1 MAYYTHTKDPI
12 GAFVEKSVGNTFEF
26 SENTDEHKDEYP
38 HLIWVGDTIG
48 WPYRYGEVKK
58 TVAYVVTDE
67 DERGGDFVEKWML
80 KKCWRYDNEI

>member
-12 GAFVEKSVGNTFEF
+12 GAFKEKSVGHTFEF
-26 SENTDEHKDEYP
+26 SENTDENRSEYP

-67 DERGGDFVEKWML
+67 DERGDFVEKWML
-80 KKCWRYDNEI
+80 KKCWRYDNAI